1 MKSIKDFL
9 RNDVEDISKLLSL
22 ALNKTQEQLYA
33 NLDYQLVDTELS
45 ALLSYIDQRK
55 KGKPFAY
62 IKGSKGFYDLDFI
75 VSPATLIPRPET
87 ELLIDIT
94 LNLLDKNKNLK
105 VLDLGT
111 GSGVIAITISE
122 KRPKWKLSATD
133 LSLDAL
139 NIARLNSTKNIDFY
153 CGSWFDPVP
162 PETFDLIVSNPPYI
176 NEHDPHLQDLRYEP
190 IEALVSGDDGLNDI
204 REIITK
210 STLFLNSGGYLLLE
224 HGYDQKDRIVKLLEE
239 SYTSIKTF
247 KDLNKVDRA
256 VLAKLR

>member
-1 MKSIKDFL
+1 MLFRS
-9 RNDVEDISKLLSL
+9 
-22 ALNKTQEQLYA
+22 
-33 NLDYQLVDTELS
+33 
-45 ALLSYIDQRK
+45 
-55 KGKPFAY
+55 
-62 IKGSKGFYDLDFI
+62 
-75 VSPATLIPRPET
+75 
-87 ELLIDIT
+87 
-94 LNLLDKNKNLK
+94 NLLDKNKNLK

-122 KRPKWKLSATD
+122 QCPKWKLSATY

-139 NIARLNSTKNIDFY
+139 NIARLNSTKKIDFY

-247 KDLNKVDRA
+247 KDLNEVDRA
-256 VLAKLR
+256 ILAKLR

>member
-33 NLDYQLVDTELS
+33 NLDYQLLDTELS
-45 ALLSYIDQRK
+45 VLSSYIDQRK

-139 NIARLNSTKNIDFY
+139 NIARLNSTKKIDFY

-176 NEHDPHLQDLRYEP
+176 NANDPHLQDLRYEP

-256 VLAKLR
+256 ILAQLR